1 MARFFKKREEIK
13 GLSPGSLIFIGNQK
27 VDNIR
32 IRVIDYDGSQLK
44 EDELKDIAAGA
55 AFKQTNTVTWI
66 NIDGLHDHTVMKA
79 IGQTFDLHPLLLEDI
94 MNTGQR
100 PKFEEFENCLFLV
113 LKMLRYDKEKKMIY
127 AEQLSLVL
135 GDTFLLTFQEQ
146 PGDVFEPVRERI
158 RKQKARI
165 RASGIDYLAYALL
178 DTVVDNYIF
187 IIERLGE
194 QIEDIEEE
202 VLEKAEPAV
211 MEKINAFRREMNFL
225 RKSVRPARE
234 AIIQLSKLDSEL
246 INDQTAPF
254 LKDLQDLIT
263 QASEAIDTYRDM
275 LSDQLNLYN
284 SVVGNRMNDIM
295 KVLTI
300 FAAIFIPLT
309 FIAGIYGTNFEYLPE
324 LKFKYSY
331 FFFWGI
337 LLSVAGVMLL
347 YFKKKKWL

>member
-13 GLSPGSLIFIGNQK
+13 GMPPGSLIFIGNKK

-32 IRVIDYDGSQLK
+32 IRVIDYDGTQLK
-44 EDELKDIAAGA
+44 EGELKDIVEGA
-55 AFKQTNTVTWI
+55 IYKQTNTVTWI
-66 NIDGLHDHTVMKA
+66 NVDGLHDLSLMKE
-79 IGQTFDLHPLLLEDI
+79 IGQTFDLHPLLMEDI
-94 MNTGQR
+94 LNTGQR
-100 PKFEEFENCLFLV
+100 PKLEEFDNCLFVV
-113 LKMLRYDKEKKMIY
+113 LKMLRYDTEKQMIVS
-127 AEQLSLVL
+127 EQLSLVL
-135 GDTFLLTFQEQ
+135 GETFLLTFQEQ
-146 PGDVFEPVRERI
+146 PGDVFEPVRDRI

-165 RASGIDYLAYALL
+165 RASGIDYLAYALM
-178 DTVVDNYIF
+178 DCVVENYVF

-202 VLEKAEPAV
+202 ILGSADSAV
-211 MEKINAFRREMNFL
+211 MEKINAFKREMNFI

-234 AIIQLSKLDSEL
+234 AILQLSKLDSEL
-246 INDQTAPF
+246 INDQTLPF

-263 QASEAIDTYRDM
+263 HAAEVIDTYRDM

-331 FFFWGI
+331 FIFWSVM
-337 LLSVAGVMLL
+337 LSVAVVMLI
-347 YFKKKKWL
+347 YFRKKKWL

>member
-13 GLSPGSLIFIGNQK
+13 GMSPGSLIFIGNKK

-32 IRVIDYDGSQLK
+32 IRVIDYDGTQLK
-44 EDELKDIAAGA
+44 EGELKDIAEGA
-55 AFKQTNTVTWI
+55 IYKQTNTVTWI
-66 NIDGLHDHTVMKA
+66 NVDGLHDLSLMKE
-79 IGQTFDLHPLLLEDI
+79 IGQTFDLHPLLMEDI
-94 MNTGQR
+94 LNTGQR
-100 PKFEEFENCLFLV
+100 PKLEEFDNCLFVV
-113 LKMLRYDKEKKMIY
+113 LKMLRYDTEKQMIVS
-127 AEQLSLVL
+127 EQLSLVL
-135 GDTFLLTFQEQ
+135 GETFLLTFQEQ
-146 PGDVFEPVRERI
+146 PGDVFEPVRDRI

-165 RASGIDYLAYALL
+165 RASGIDYLAYALM
-178 DTVVDNYIF
+178 DCVVENYVF

-202 VLEKAEPAV
+202 ILESADSAV
-211 MEKINAFRREMNFL
+211 MEKINAFKREMNFI

-234 AIIQLSKLDSEL
+234 AILQLSKLDSEL
-246 INDQTAPF
+246 INDQTLPF

-263 QASEAIDTYRDM
+263 HAAEVIDTYRDM

-331 FFFWGI
+331 FIFWSVM
-337 LLSVAGVMLL
+337 LSVAVVMLI
-347 YFKKKKWL
+347 YFRKKKWL